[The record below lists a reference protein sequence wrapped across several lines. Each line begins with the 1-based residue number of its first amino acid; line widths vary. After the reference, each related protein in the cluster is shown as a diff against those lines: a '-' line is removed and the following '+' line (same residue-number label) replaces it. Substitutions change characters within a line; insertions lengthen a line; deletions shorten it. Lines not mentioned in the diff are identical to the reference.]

1 MQRLMFVTYVTIEE
15 QRRDEGLRYTVYP
28 ARHAEALALRTAEV
42 DERQQLLARMHYLL
56 RQGLQREWYH
66 GCKGMLEG

>member
-1 MQRLMFVTYVTIEE
+1 MQRLMFVTYVNIEE
-15 QRRDEGLRYTVYP
+15 QQRDQGLRYAVYLVH
-28 ARHAEALALRTAEV
+28 RTEALALRTAEV